1 MNNALIPQDQ
11 IDDFIIL
18 RARAFT
24 SKVRRM
30 VTNDVLKNEN
40 LQILEWQLLFSV
52 ARFGSC
58 HLAFITRS
66 TSIDPAHG
74 SRAASTLEAKGLVS
88 RREDPGN
95 KRRKLISLTPKGV
108 EVFERIWPS
117 ARMAIKNITDQLDP
131 VDFAEL
137 KRLMDLLNKASEQ
150 PLAKTPSH
158 LQANL
163 SEDEKVSSR
172 PKLIGQHNSESTHE
186 KSN

>member
-1 MNNALIPQDQ
+1 
-11 IDDFIIL
+11 
-18 RARAFT
+18 
-24 SKVRRM
+24 M

-40 LQILEWQLLFSV
+40 LQILEWQLMFSV

-108 EVFERIWPS
+108 EVFERI
-117 ARMAIKNITDQLDP
+117 
-131 VDFAEL
+131 
-137 KRLMDLLNKASEQ
+137 
-150 PLAKTPSH
+150 
-158 LQANL
+158 
-163 SEDEKVSSR
+163 
-172 PKLIGQHNSESTHE
+172 
-186 KSN
+186 

>member
-1 MNNALIPQDQ
+1 MHDALIPQDQ
-11 IDDFIIL
+11 IDDFFIL

-24 SKVRRM
+24 SRVRRM
-30 VTNDVLKNEN
+30 VTNDVLQNED

-74 SRAASTLEAKGLVS
+74 SRAASTLEAKGLIA
-88 RREDPGN
+88 RREDPEN
-95 KRRKLISLTPKGV
+95 RRRKLISLTPKGV

-137 KRLMDLLNKASEQ
+137 KRLMDLLNKATEQ
-150 PLAKTPSH
+150 PLAKTSSH
-158 LQANL
+158 RQSKL
-163 SEDEKVSSR
+163 SGDKKV
-172 PKLIGQHNSESTHE
+172 
-186 KSN
+186 